1 MNKKYYVTRTGQYV
15 WTVSEFDG
23 SDAQEFRNEA
33 GAIQHCIRMNGM
45 KVQVAELDL
54 YGSAT
59 RVNIDGQTISVRHS
73 AIISHGRIAKTVRG
87 LIVSVS
93 VPASVKKMIADAIKT
108 EARKQTRELAA

>member
-1 MNKKYYVTRTGQYV
+1 MPK
-15 WTVSEFDG
+15 
-23 SDAQEFRNEA
+23 
-33 GAIQHCIRMNGM
+33 IQI
-45 KVQVAELDL
+45 QFLDL
-54 YGSAT
+54 HGSAT
-59 RVNIDGQTISVRHS
+59 RTTVDGQTVTVRHS